1 MESRGMRIWN
11 IVVQICLPLFTIG
24 GFFLTALKLPA
35 YGVIAG
41 LISQIFWLYA
51 SYRAWK
57 KADQIGVFVN
67 TIVSTLIFAY
77 GVLNYWF
84 L

>member
-1 MESRGMRIWN
+1 MESRELKLWN
-11 IVVQICLPLFTIG
+11 MVVQVCLPIFTIAS
-24 GFFLTALKLPA
+24 FLLTSMKMPQ

-51 SYRAWK
+51 SYKAWRQ
-57 KADQIGVFVN
+57 ANQFGIFVN
-67 TIVSTLIFAY
+67 TILATMIFAY
-77 GVLNYWF
+77 GVINYWF